1 MTIDSF
7 QVKSFHTLEFNKVC
21 EKLASFAVSDAAK
34 DAALHL
40 MPTDSIRE
48 ANQLSDETSAAFRL
62 ACRKGNPSF
71 SGVHDVSPLLLR
83 AERGGI
89 LSMSEL
95 LSIAALFRAARSARD
110 YRFRDR
116 DEGETCIDTYF
127 SMLRP
132 DYEFEHSITDA
143 ILSEDEMADT
153 ASSELLSIRR
163 KLAGAQ
169 NRVRDIL
176 ARIISGPNASKILQ
190 ETLIT
195 QRSGRYVVPVKAE
208 HKSSVPGMVH
218 DVSSSGATLFIEPM
232 AVVETN
238 NEISVLKGEERNEI
252 ERILARF
259 SAEAFARRDAL
270 QLSYRMLT
278 ALDLIF
284 ARAQL
289 SLELDARPVTF
300 NEEGRFELKKARH
313 PLLDPKKV
321 VPIDLSLGIDYDTL
335 IVTGPNTGGK
345 TVSMKTLGLL
355 TLMAQSGLHIP
366 AAEGSTVSLG
376 SAVYADIG
384 DEQSIEQSL
393 STFSSHMTNI
403 VEILSRA
410 EPNCL
415 ILFDELGAGTDP
427 TEGAALAVAII
438 ERASALGAKIA
449 ATTHYAELKVYA
461 LNTPNVENAS
471 CEFDIETLRPTYR
484 LLTGIPGRS
493 NAFAISRRLGLPE
506 DIIEHAH
513 ELIGTEAS
521 RFEDV
526 ISKLE
531 RNRQKL
537 EEEKNQAEALRR
549 EIEMLTRKAR
559 DREKQLEAEKAK
571 AQAAAREE
579 AMKIV
584 SDTRAESQALLADL
598 RRMYAQAE
606 GELKTLDL
614 NRELAETNRKLNA
627 MESDASAQETAVSAP
642 ETAVPTRPLVIGDRV
657 LIDRMG
663 IDGVVTALSDKDG
676 KIQVQAGAMKIR
688 IKADA
693 VRLIVGTPE
702 NTPKKKT
709 RRPVSASEASEM
721 LPGAAAPS
729 VSNRL
734 DLRGEAADEA
744 IYELDQYID
753 AAVRQHLTEATI
765 VHGKGTG
772 KLRDAVRSHLRHH
785 RQIKSF
791 RPGVY
796 GEGEDGVTIVAF

>member
-7 QVKSFHTLEFNKVC
+7 QAKSFHTLEFNKVC

-153 ASSELLSIRR
+153 ASGELLSIRR

-218 DVSSSGATLFIEPM
+218 DVSSSGATLFIEPR

-252 ERILARF
+252 ERILA
-259 SAEAFARRDAL
+259 
-270 QLSYRMLT
+270 
-278 ALDLIF
+278 
-284 ARAQL
+284 QL
-289 SLELDARPVTF
+289 SLELEARPETF
-300 NEEGRFELKKARH
+300 NEEGRFELQKARH

-506 DIIEHAH
+506 EIIEHAH

-606 GELKTLDL
+606 GELNTLDL

-627 MESDASAQETAVSAP
+627 MESDASAQETVVSAP

-663 IDGVVTALSDKDG
+663 LDGVVTALSDKDG
-676 KIQVQAGAMKIR
+676 KIQVQAGAMKLR

-702 NTPKKKT
+702 NTPKTKI

-734 DLRGEAADEA
+734 DLRGVAADEA

-796 GEGEDGVTIVAF
+796 GEGEDGVTIIAL

>member
-1 MTIDSF
+1 MTIDDF
-7 QVKSFHTLEFNKVC
+7 QIKSMRTLELHKVC
-21 EKLASFAVSDAAK
+21 EQLASYAVSPAAK
-34 DAALHL
+34 EAALNL
-40 MPTDSIRE
+40 TPAGSLQE
-48 ANQLSDETSAAFRL
+48 ANRLSEETSAAFQL
-62 ACRKGNPSF
+62 ACRKGTPSF
-71 SGVHDVSPLLLR
+71 SGVQDVSALLLR

-89 LSMSEL
+89 LSMAEL
-95 LSIAALFRAARSARD
+95 LTVAALFRAARSARD

-116 DEGETCIDTYF
+116 DEVETCIDDYF
-127 SMLRP
+127 SLLRP
-132 DYEFEHSITDA
+132 DYGFERSITDA
-143 ILSEDEMADT
+143 ILSEDEIADT
-153 ASSELLSIRR
+153 ASNELLTIRR
-163 KLAGAQ
+163 KLSAAQ
-169 NRVRDIL
+169 SRVRDIL

-259 SAEAFARRDAL
+259 SSETFARRDAL
-270 QLSYRMLT
+270 LLSYRMLVQ
-278 ALDLIF
+278 LDLIF
-284 ARAQL
+284 ARARL
-289 SLELDARPVTF
+289 SQVLDARPALL

-313 PLLDPKKV
+313 PMIDPKQV
-321 VPIDLSLGIDYDTL
+321 VPIDIALGAGYDTL

-345 TVSMKTLGLL
+345 TVSLKTLGLL
-355 TLMAQSGLHIP
+355 TLMARCGLHIP
-366 AAEGSTVSLG
+366 AAEGSVVSFDG
-376 SAVYADIG
+376 GVYADIG

-393 STFSSHMTNI
+393 STFSSHMKNI
-403 VEILSRA
+403 VEILSRVT
-410 EPNCL
+410 PNAL

-427 TEGAALAVAII
+427 TEGAALAIAVI
-438 ERASALGAKIA
+438 ERAASCGARVA

-506 DIIEHAH
+506 EIIAHAH

-521 RFEDV
+521 HFEDV

-537 EEEKNQAEALRR
+537 EEEKRQAEVLRR
-549 EIEMLTRKAR
+549 EIETLTRRAR

-579 AMKIV
+579 AMQIV
-584 SDTRAESQALLADL
+584 RDARAESDALLADL

-606 GELKTLDL
+606 GELQTLDL
-614 NRELAETNRKLNA
+614 NRETAEARRRLND
-627 MESDASAQETAVSAP
+627 MESAAAVSETAVDLP
-642 ETAVPTRPLVIGDRV
+642 DAVVPSRPLAVGDHV

-663 IDGVVTALSDKDG
+663 VDGIVLTVPDRDG
-676 KIQVQAGAMKIR
+676 RIQVQAGSMKVR
-688 IKADA
+688 VQTDA
-693 VRLIVGTPE
+693 VRLICESADKPAS
-702 NTPKKKT
+702 KKRKV
-709 RRPVSASEASEM
+709 PVSAAAATQM

-734 DLRGEAADEA
+734 DLRGLAADEA
-744 IYELDQYID
+744 LYELDQYLD

-785 RQIKSF
+785 RQVKTF

-796 GEGEDGVTIVAF
+796 GEGEDGVTIIAL